1 MSNKMTAKSRGM
13 LNQAHIQQVLA
24 EPVRKAAEEKFAR
37 DHAND
42 TDEELY
48 ALLKEMKRKQGKNLK
63 PVKTVGLQYFEARLG
78 RWTDVM
84 GRINRELE
92 AEQAETLGISAAEW
106 ELLRT
111 MRQLS
116 SGHVT
121 VTVKKARSRPSAR
134 RSRPAPKLPPPPS
147 PRLSDTKVC
156 YFI

>member
-24 EPVRKAAEEKFAR
+24 EPVRKAAEEQFAR

-42 TDEELY
+42 ADEELY

-121 VTVKKARSRPSAR
+121 VTVKKGEIVSIAPHEPPRAETT
-134 RSRPAPKLPPPPS
+134 PAAVAAAL
-147 PRLSDTKVC
+147 
-156 YFI
+156 

>member
-1 MSNKMTAKSRGM
+1 MSNKMAAKSRGM

-24 EPVRKAAEEKFAR
+24 EPARKAAEEQFAR

-78 RWTDVM
+78 LWTDVM

-92 AEQAETLGISAAEW
+92 TEQAETLGISAAEW
-106 ELLRT
+106 ELLYT
-111 MRQLS
+111 MRRLRN
-116 SGHVT
+116 GHVT
-121 VTVKKARSRPSAR
+121 VTLKKGQIVSVAPQEQPRAETVAAVSA
-134 RSRPAPKLPPPPS
+134 AL
-147 PRLSDTKVC
+147 
-156 YFI
+156 

>member
-1 MSNKMTAKSRGM
+1 MAHCMTGYERAKR
-13 LNQAHIQQVLA
+13 NRNHIARELA
-24 EPVRKAAEEKFAR
+24 KPARKAAEQQFAR
-37 DHAND
+37 DHADD

-121 VTVKKARSRPSAR
+121 VTVKKGEIKAIRTQEPPRAETTSA
-134 RSRPAPKLPPPPS
+134 AVAAAL
-147 PRLSDTKVC
+147 
-156 YFI
+156 

>member
-1 MSNKMTAKSRGM
+1 MSNRMTAKSRGM

-24 EPVRKAAEEKFAR
+24 EPVRKAAEEQFAR

-48 ALLKEMKRKQGKNLK
+48 VLLKEMKRKQGKNLK

-106 ELLRT
+106 ELLYT
-111 MRQLS
+111 MRRL
-116 SGHVT
+116 GNGRVT
-121 VTVKKARSRPSAR
+121 VTVKKGQIVGIAPHEPPRAETASAAV
-134 RSRPAPKLPPPPS
+134 SAAL
-147 PRLSDTKVC
+147 
-156 YFI
+156 

>member
-92 AEQAETLGISAAEW
+92 TEQAETLGLSAAEW
-106 ELLRT
+106 ELLYT
-111 MRQLS
+111 MRRL
-116 SGHVT
+116 GNGRVT
-121 VTVKKARSRPSAR
+121 VTVKKGQIVGIAPHEPPRAETASAAV
-134 RSRPAPKLPPPPS
+134 SAAL
-147 PRLSDTKVC
+147 
-156 YFI
+156 

>member
-24 EPVRKAAEEKFAR
+24 EPVRKAAEEQFAR

-121 VTVKKARSRPSAR
+121 VMVKKGEIKAIRTQEPPRAETTSA
-134 RSRPAPKLPPPPS
+134 AVAAAL
-147 PRLSDTKVC
+147 
-156 YFI
+156 

>member
-1 MSNKMTAKSRGM
+1 MSNKMTAKSRAM

-24 EPVRKAAEEKFAR
+24 EPARKAAEQQFAR
-37 DHAND
+37 DHADD

-48 ALLKEMKRKQGKNLK
+48 ALLKEMKRKHGKHLK
-63 PVKTVGLQYFEARLG
+63 PVKTVGLLYFEARLG
-78 RWTDVM
+78 LWTDVM

-121 VTVKKARSRPSAR
+121 VTVKKGEIKAIRTQEPPRAETTSAAVAA
-134 RSRPAPKLPPPPS
+134 AP
-147 PRLSDTKVC
+147 
-156 YFI
+156 

>member
-84 GRINRELE
+84 GRINREL
-92 AEQAETLGISAAEW
+92 AEEKQKFSPTL
-106 ELLRT
+106 
-111 MRQLS
+111 
-116 SGHVT
+116 
-121 VTVKKARSRPSAR
+121 
-134 RSRPAPKLPPPPS
+134 
-147 PRLSDTKVC
+147 
-156 YFI
+156 